1 MTTEKPSTDTEYD
14 RGRREGI
21 EDCMDAIEKHD
32 LTLSERQRNLLKNYI
47 DRVLLAKVG
56 K

>member
-1 MTTEKPSTDTEYD
+1 MTANKPSTDSEYD

-21 EDCMDAIEKHD
+21 EDFMMMIEQND
-32 LTLSERQRNLLKNYI
+32 LPLTERQRNLITSYI
-47 DRVLLAKVG
+47 KQVLLAKVG